1 MRGPKSIKSL
11 KQALLVH
18 YTAPPVTL
26 IPRFRNGALCFT
38 AGLGMIMAANSNMEP
53 SIQQELV
60 VLCGLLLGA
69 VGFYLALTAEIR
81 FIIGRLIHLL
91 R

>member
-1 MRGPKSIKSL
+1 MRGPKSFKSL

-18 YTAPPVTL
+18 YTAPPATL

-38 AGLGMIMAANSNMEP
+38 AGLAAIMAANSSMEP
-53 SIQQELV
+53 SLGQELV
-60 VLCGLLLGA
+60 VLSGLLVGA